1 MINSMF
7 LRQYRNVGL
16 VIKYLYGIPTFL
28 YDRTFIEKELTK
40 YGFYHTPPD
49 SNPTGRV
56 ICQEE
61 SSPMGSF
68 LHLSWCGGNYIY
80 LL

>member
-40 YGFYHTPPD
+40 YGFYHTSPD
-49 SNPTGRV
+49 SNPIDR
-56 ICQEE
+56 
-61 SSPMGSF
+61 
-68 LHLSWCGGNYIY
+68 
-80 LL
+80 